1 MLISGECQ
9 IVKMVQ
15 FQRELPDGR
24 IEGKRRAI
32 VIAEMQA
39 TPRGS
44 VPALTRK
51 GCMLLCCARPIHSA
65 LMQAGQFAG
74 DTEVY
79 YGVNSL

>member
-44 VPALTRK
+44 VPALMQAA
-51 GCMLLCCARPIHSA
+51 CCCAAQSKSILP
-65 LMQAGQFAG
+65 
-74 DTEVY
+74 
-79 YGVNSL
+79 